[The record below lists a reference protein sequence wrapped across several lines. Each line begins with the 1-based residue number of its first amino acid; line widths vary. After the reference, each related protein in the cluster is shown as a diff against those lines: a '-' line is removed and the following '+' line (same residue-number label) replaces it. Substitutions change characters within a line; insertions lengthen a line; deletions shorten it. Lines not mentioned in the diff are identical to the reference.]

1 MLSTVCDN
9 SQYQFLKCPT
19 QILKWTAS
27 KKWKVPVFSLKQAC
41 QVRTG
46 NEEENLQSILRVRM
60 SLVLSRKT
68 WISIL
73 TVHCWFYYHSWCFDW
88 LWQYNELYFSWLSI
102 YLNNFFFL
110 LLSGVLSIAFRVYLF
125 VGINS
130 KSSFINFVFV
140 SKKVSNTAHSLY
152 SKYIWRLVSTVYCYL
167 WAAKKNPS
175 MQL

>member
-102 YLNNFFFL
+102 YLNKYFFA
-110 LLSGVLSIAFRVYLF
+110 SIMCALYCISCLF
-125 VGINS
+125 ICWNQ
-130 KSSFINFVFV
+130 F
-140 SKKVSNTAHSLY
+140 KKLFHKFCL
-152 SKYIWRLVSTVYCYL
+152 CF
-167 WAAKKNPS
+167 KKCIQYGS
-175 MQL
+175 